1 MKDLINKTNSSK
13 DSTSELFTD
22 GSTSKDSQDIANA
35 YNDYFI
41 EISPRLANNIT
52 SSINPMTYVTAN
64 VPNTI
69 FIPHITEHEITAVIS
84 SMKHIVRDR
93 ISLYHELAILE

>member
-13 DSTSELFTD
+13 DSTSELFID
-22 GSTSKDSQDIANA
+22 GSISKDSQDIANA

-41 EISPRLANNIT
+41 EIGPRLANNIT

-64 VPNTI
+64 IPNTI
-69 FIPHITEHEITAVIS
+69 FIPHI
-84 SMKHIVRDR
+84 
-93 ISLYHELAILE
+93 